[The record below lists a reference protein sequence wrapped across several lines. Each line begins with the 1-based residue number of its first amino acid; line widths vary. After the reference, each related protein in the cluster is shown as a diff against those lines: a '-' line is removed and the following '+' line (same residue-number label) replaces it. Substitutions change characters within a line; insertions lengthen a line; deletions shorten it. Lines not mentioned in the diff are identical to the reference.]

1 MQLTRNSLSLRSDT
15 MFGVCEALGQD
26 FGISA
31 NWFRISF
38 AFAVIYNLEYAVLA
52 YAAIG
57 ALVLLSRLVYP
68 SRVVAEPDSVTASE
82 TKTDK
87 TETPV
92 AVQVPVK
99 AEVLAEA
106 A

>member
-1 MQLTRNSLSLRSDT
+1 MQFTRNSLSLRSDT

-31 NWFRISF
+31 NWFRVAF

-52 YAAIG
+52 YAAVG

-68 SRVVAEPDSVTASE
+68 SRAVAEAETGHEVVTVAPAA
-82 TKTDK
+82 
-87 TETPV
+87 TE
-92 AVQVPVK
+92 APVK
-99 AEVLAEA
+99 APVLAEA